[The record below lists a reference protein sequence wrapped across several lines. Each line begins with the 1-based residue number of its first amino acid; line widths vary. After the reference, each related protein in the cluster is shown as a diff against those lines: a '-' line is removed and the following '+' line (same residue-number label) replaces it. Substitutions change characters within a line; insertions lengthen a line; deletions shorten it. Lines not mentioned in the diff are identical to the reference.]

1 MLFFHPHQFT
11 RAVGLCRFTACLYR
25 RRERTPDGLPPRQP
39 ASGKRICKLCP
50 TELRQQR
57 SCRGAHQSATAVFGP
72 RIHPLFHL
80 SPSAS
85 RIKLSV
91 IRSSLLR
98 TLHARPSPIV
108 CFLFVWRPPT
118 RGQLSL
124 RLLLFRQHPDH
135 ECDQLLKRL
144 EMLGLV

>member
-1 MLFFHPHQFT
+1 MSLHCLPVLKT
-11 RAVGLCRFTACLYR
+11 RADS
-25 RRERTPDGLPPRQP
+25 ERLPPRQP